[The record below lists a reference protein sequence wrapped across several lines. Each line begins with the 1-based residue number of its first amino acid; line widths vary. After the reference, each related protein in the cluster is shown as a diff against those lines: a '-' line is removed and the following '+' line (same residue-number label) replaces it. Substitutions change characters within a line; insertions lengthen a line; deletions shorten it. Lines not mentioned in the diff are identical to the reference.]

1 MTNMDSGTETDV
13 KLNTYFPGR
22 VVRKDLTKLMKVGHN
37 VPVYVLEY
45 LLGSNCATDDEELIR
60 EGVRKVKNIL
70 SENYVRPDEA
80 ELIKSRIREIGYYT
94 IIDKIT
100 VRLNEKRD
108 VYEAVFSN
116 LGITKIEV
124 EPEYVKKFSK
134 LLGGGIWCIIKME
147 YSTESAQSPFVISSL
162 KPIQIPNMNINEF
175 IEQRKNFTKDEW
187 IDVLLRTIGM
197 EPTQLEYPVKWH
209 LLERLVPLVENN
221 YNLCELGP
229 KSTGKS
235 HVYKEIS
242 PNTILISGGQTTVA
256 NLFYN
261 MGTRQVGL
269 VGLWDVVAFDEV
281 AGIKFK
287 GNEGIQI
294 LKDYMASGSF
304 ARGKDQINANAS
316 IVFVGNINQSISSLL
331 RTFHLFAPFPEA
343 MNNDSAF
350 FDRMH
355 YYLPGW
361 EVPKFRPIHFTDRYG
376 FIVDYLAE
384 FLREMRKRSFSD
396 NMFDYFKFG
405 NNLNQRDVIAVKK
418 TYSGLMKLIYPDG
431 NISKEEAQE
440 ILEYAMVGRR
450 RVKEQLKKIGGIEF
464 FDVNFSYIDNDDFTE
479 HFVTVP
485 ESGGNK
491 LIPEGQG
498 KPGQVYAVLG
508 TASGKIG
515 VYKIELQVVS
525 GSGKYEKSGLSSN
538 QKAKEATKT
547 AFNYFKANAKSISQN
562 IQTKEKDYHMHVQDL
577 TGVGMSEDLALAAF
591 LSLCSGDLEK
601 PIQEQT
607 AILGTIT
614 IGGSIST
621 IDNLS
626 DLLQVCLDA
635 GAKRVLIP
643 MSAASKIPTVP
654 PDIFSKF
661 QMSFY
666 KDPIDAVYKS
676 LALH

>member
-1 MTNMDSGTETDV
+1 
-13 KLNTYFPGR
+13 
-22 VVRKDLTKLMKVGHN
+22 
-37 VPVYVLEY
+37 
-45 LLGSNCATDDEELIR
+45 
-60 EGVRKVKNIL
+60 
-70 SENYVRPDEA
+70 
-80 ELIKSRIREIGYYT
+80 
-94 IIDKIT
+94 
-100 VRLNEKRD
+100 
-108 VYEAVFSN
+108 
-116 LGITKIEV
+116 
-124 EPEYVKKFSK
+124 
-134 LLGGGIWCIIKME
+134 
-147 YSTESAQSPFVISSL
+147 
-162 KPIQIPNMNINEF
+162 
-175 IEQRKNFTKDEW
+175 
-187 IDVLLRTIGM
+187 
-197 EPTQLEYPVKWH
+197 
-209 LLERLVPLVENN
+209 
-221 YNLCELGP
+221 
-229 KSTGKS
+229 
-235 HVYKEIS
+235 
-242 PNTILISGGQTTVA
+242 
-256 NLFYN
+256 
-261 MGTRQVGL
+261 
-269 VGLWDVVAFDEV
+269 AFDEV

-591 LSLCSGDLEK
+591 LSLCSGDS
-601 PIQEQT
+601 IQEQT